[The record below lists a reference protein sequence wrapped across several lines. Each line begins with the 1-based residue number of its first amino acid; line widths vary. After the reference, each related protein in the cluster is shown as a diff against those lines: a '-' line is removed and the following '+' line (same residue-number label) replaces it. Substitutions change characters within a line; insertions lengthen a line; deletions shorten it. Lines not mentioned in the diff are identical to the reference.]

1 MVAKTGAGKSAQEYY
16 GRGYAEDI
24 DDLQSQIWN
33 ETHQQKWRKKEQKR
47 NKAVTIHHALS
58 LQSAIWYLSQLLL

>member
-33 ETHQQKWRKKEQKR
+33 ETHQQK
-47 NKAVTIHHALS
+47 
-58 LQSAIWYLSQLLL
+58 